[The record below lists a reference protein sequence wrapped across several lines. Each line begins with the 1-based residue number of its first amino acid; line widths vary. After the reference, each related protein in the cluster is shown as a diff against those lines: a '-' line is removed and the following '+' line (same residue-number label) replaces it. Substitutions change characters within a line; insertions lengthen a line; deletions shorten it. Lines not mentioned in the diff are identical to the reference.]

1 MKFPL
6 LAKLTALGA
15 VILGLI
21 WSLDSVDGVVRERSG
36 RLMEAQRSVADSLA
50 GGQSVIGPV
59 LQRDC
64 KETWTVQIGQGK
76 DARKVNE
83 RRDFT
88 VQALPRKLNVDGSAA
103 IEPRYRGIFK
113 VNTYALTAEL
123 AAEWT
128 DLARLAPK
136 SRHEGGVVACEPASL
151 MFAMGDTRGIRS
163 AELRVQGQPIG
174 VNPGTLHTTLARG
187 VHARLPDAL
196 LQASDAAP
204 LRANLRLVLLGTQQ
218 LAFTPIA
225 EENNFKLASDWP
237 HPSFGGRFLP
247 SSRNIEASGFSAAWQ
262 VSALATT
269 ARDAFMANRGVC
281 ASGAGPHIEAALTDA
296 PAGTPRR
303 GPACI
308 ETFGV
313 DFIDPVN
320 PYVMSERATKY
331 GLLFIVLTFVAVGL
345 VEAMKRLRVHPIQYL
360 LVGSA
365 LVVFFLLL
373 VSLSEQWPFG
383 WAYATAAGA
392 CTALLTYYGSHVLR
406 GIAPGL
412 LFGSGIATL
421 FGALYVLLQLEQG
434 SLVLGSVLLFAVL
447 ATVMAVTRKLD
458 WYALIE
464 QIRIDKPGAAPA
476 RTGLAGAS
484 A

>member
-21 WSLDSVDGVVRERSG
+21 WSLDSVNGVVRERSG

-50 GGQSVIGPV
+50 GAQNVIGPV

-64 KETWTVQIGQGK
+64 KETWTEQIGQGK
-76 DARKVNE
+76 DARKINE

-88 VQALPRKLNVDGSAA
+88 VQALPRKLTVDGSAA

-123 AAEWT
+123 AAEWV

-136 SRHEGGVVACEPASL
+136 PQHEGGSVACEPASL

-174 VNPGTLHTTLARG
+174 VNPGTLHKTLARG
-187 VHARLPDAL
+187 VHARLPDAM

-204 LRANLRLVLLGTQQ
+204 LRANLRLALLGTQH

-225 EENNFKLASDWP
+225 EENDFKLASNWP

-247 SSRNIEASGFSAAWQ
+247 SSRDVQATGFSAAWQ

-269 ARDAFMANRGVC
+269 ARDAFTANRGGC
-281 ASGAGPHIEAALTDA
+281 APGAVIEAMQIETPPD
-296 PAGTPRR
+296 PPRR
-303 GPACI
+303 GVACI

-383 WAYATAAGA
+383 WAYAAAAGA

-412 LFGSGIATL
+412 LFGSGIGTL

-447 ATVMAVTRKLD
+447 AVVMAVTRKLD
-458 WYALIE
+458 WYALLE
-464 QIRIDKPGAAPA
+464 QIRLDRPGAAPA
-476 RTGLAGAS
+476 RAGMAGAG